1 MWRNEIS
8 EVPCGWVLV
17 FQGLFM
23 HLWAKKEMKIKKVKR
38 QATEWEKKVFG
49 KHISDK
55 GLLSEVIQRT
65 QTQQ

>member
-1 MWRNEIS
+1 
-8 EVPCGWVLV
+8 
-17 FQGLFM
+17 
-23 HLWAKKEMKIKKVKR
+23 MKIKKVKR
-38 QATEWEKKVFG
+38 QATEWGKKVFG